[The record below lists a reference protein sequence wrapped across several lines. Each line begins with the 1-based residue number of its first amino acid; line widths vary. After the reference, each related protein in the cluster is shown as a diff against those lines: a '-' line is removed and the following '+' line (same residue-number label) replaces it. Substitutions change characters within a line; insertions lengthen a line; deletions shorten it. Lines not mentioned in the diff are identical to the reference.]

1 LQIHPRHDAH
11 GQDEQNADR
20 NVIGNGHGPTDIA
33 FISTYPRILILF
45 PDIHAHDALLICAAQ
60 AAIDKG
66 PQRFHKPLT
75 RPLFPLRRVGP
86 AQLPICPPREGSR
99 PILPSY
105 RSCFAERNVGQF

>member
-45 PDIHAHDALLICAAQ
+45 PDIHVHDALLICAAQ

-66 PQRFHKPLT
+66 PRRFHKPLT
-75 RPLFPLRRVGP
+75 RPRLPRQAKLPELLR
-86 AQLPICPPREGSR
+86 QT
-99 PILPSY
+99 
-105 RSCFAERNVGQF
+105 